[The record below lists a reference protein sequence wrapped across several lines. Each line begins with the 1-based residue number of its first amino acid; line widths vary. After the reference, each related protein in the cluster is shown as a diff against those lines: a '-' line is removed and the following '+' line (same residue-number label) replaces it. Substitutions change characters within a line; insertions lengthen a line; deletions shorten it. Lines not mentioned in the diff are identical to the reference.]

1 MAKKTDK
8 EQVDYI
14 NDLINQAITGNIKRN
29 PEDDFPIKRLAYYY
43 SLMKFNGMEDSEALK
58 CAQEKSYDEL
68 KKLTKIDVEKRLADS
83 IFVVQKYLFKDL
95 KVKDFDE
102 AVNGVLEEDES
113 AIPVEAL
120 DGFFS
125 AVSNAIMKRYNNDRM
140 SFYDDVLQ
148 MARELHD
155 KFVVDYAKDY
165 AKGKDNGDPELY
177 KNLPLELLGEKG
189 LSDVMFFINPILKKM
204 YLYPCGGMS
213 KIVDGAYFMNSIF
226 TERYGGYVTDFQEK
240 NHLNTEKELKDYIK
254 NIGKT
259 YKPLDPKNAPKG
271 QEQIFKNRINY
282 MKQDDKVDILFKEVQ
297 DKNPANFL
305 EWFGTYAYM
314 QQKNKDSK
322 KQNNNNEDD
331 TMVM

>member
-43 SLMKFNGMEDSEALK
+43 ALMKFNGMEDSVALK

-68 KKLTKIDVEKRLADS
+68 KKLTKVDVEKKLADS
-83 IFVVQKYLFKDL
+83 IFVVQKHLFKDL
-95 KVKDFDE
+95 DVEDFDIVANGALNDGTVIPIE
-102 AVNGVLEEDES
+102 SMESYFAAISDAVME
-113 AIPVEAL
+113 
-120 DGFFS
+120 
-125 AVSNAIMKRYNNDRM
+125 RYYNDRM
-140 SFYDDVLQ
+140 SFYDDVLK
-148 MARELHD
+148 MARELHN
-155 KFVVDYAKDY
+155 KFVIDDAKDY
-165 AKGKDNGDPELY
+165 DKGKDNGDPYLY

-189 LSDVMFFINPILKKM
+189 LSDVMFFIHPILKKM
-204 YLYPCGGMS
+204 NLYPCGGMS

-226 TERYGGYVTDFQEK
+226 TERYGGYVTDLQEK
-240 NHLNTEKELKDYIK
+240 NHLNTEEELKDYIR

-259 YKPLDPKNAPKG
+259 YSVLDPKNAPKG
-271 QEQIFKNRINY
+271 QEKVFKNRIEY

-297 DKNPANFL
+297 ENNPANFL

-314 QQKNKDSK
+314 HRK
-322 KQNNNNEDD
+322 ED
-331 TMVM
+331 